1 MAAAVCGGGGGP
13 CAEDWVPGSQ
23 GLCLPAFLWVTP
35 TGCPGYG
42 DRFPGDPQDA
52 QKGPLGPC
60 VQRGA
65 EEPVHCPGV
74 GDTTNLPFPLVKLR
88 EASVTCVSLGQSC
101 TMPYLCAA
109 GDAGPVGSLRP
120 VLVPSLILGD
130 SYPSSDSR
138 LSGLGVLLCMWVGW
152 KNLFLRVP
160 LGLLLWFPKLL
171 APQKSCLHLQEEK
184 PLVTS

>member
-1 MAAAVCGGGGGP
+1 MDSGSSGVWGRGRPVCRGLGSS
-13 CAEDWVPGSQ
+13 SQ
-23 GLCLPAFLWVTP
+23 GLCLPAFLCVTP

-52 QKGPLGPC
+52 QKRPPGPC

-65 EEPVHCPGV
+65 EEPVRCPGV

-88 EASVTCVSLGQSC
+88 EASVTCVSLGQSR
-101 TMPYLCAA
+101 TVPYLCAA

-130 SYPSSDSR
+130 S
-138 LSGLGVLLCMWVGW
+138 
-152 KNLFLRVP
+152 
-160 LGLLLWFPKLL
+160 
-171 APQKSCLHLQEEK
+171 
-184 PLVTS
+184 